1 MARMCADMPCPQWQ
15 ARITTT
21 PQRASTPACILYSL
35 KQATAC
41 TVGGGTFSRSGKYG
55 FTPRS
60 LFSAVQETE
69 RVESCTALMELALL
83 AGRCSATQ

>member
-21 PQRASTPACILYSL
+21 PQRASAPACILYSL

-41 TVGGGTFSRSGKYG
+41 TVGGGRFHAQVSTGLRRGLYFPQCRRLSVWK
-55 FTPRS
+55 
-60 LFSAVQETE
+60 V
-69 RVESCTALMELALL
+69 ALL
-83 AGRCSATQ
+83 